1 MKPLTTW
8 QIAKGVFVGQ
18 ALLGLTSFL
27 LLDVFH
33 YLMTGH

>member
-1 MKPLTTW
+1 MSTW
-8 QIAKGVFVGQ
+8 QIAKGVFIGQ

-27 LLDVFH
+27 LLDISH